1 MHSVQ
6 NKFPGSGGA
15 SFLFRAVV
23 TMGCIAALCAQAVQ
37 AQDKPAGAKPLQV
50 IRLADQPSAEVS
62 YAVVWVAEA
71 LGYFAE
77 EGIRIE
83 RKTFANGPAGLLEFA
98 NGTVDAEMA
107 AVAPFMQFAARG
119 GDFKML
125 ISLTKGNSAL
135 VGLKQYKS
143 YADLNGKRVGV
154 PGLGTTHDAVLSY
167 VEQSQGLKFQRVFAK
182 VTDIAIMIEKGE
194 VDAYI
199 GWEPAAAL
207 AIQQNPKLHYIAQL
221 PPIKNVESL
230 EMIVQPKLAK
240 EKPELVYGFVRAIR
254 RGIEYVK
261 TNPKEK
267 IAQIVVNKMGDPT
280 AMPVVMNALNS
291 VILTDPRLDMP
302 STRILMQTIAKQGK
316 IPEELVKD
324 VDGWMAKYI
333 DYSFLDRAEKSLN
346 LSK

>member
-1 MHSVQ
+1 MNSVR
-6 NKFPGSGGA
+6 KPY
-15 SFLFRAVV
+15 LFSANVSLVLRV
-23 TMGCIAALCAQAVQ
+23 MGMLGLISALCLPVAQ
-37 AQDKPAGAKPLQV
+37 AQDKSAGVKPMHV

-71 LGYFAE
+71 LGYFSD
-77 EGIRIE
+77 EGIKIE

-98 NGTVDAEMA
+98 NGAVDAQMA
-107 AVAPFMQFAARG
+107 AIAPFMQFAARG

-167 VEQSQGLKFQRVFAK
+167 VEQSQGLKFQRVFGK

-199 GWEPAAAL
+199 GWEPAAAIS
-207 AIQQNPKLHYIAQL
+207 IQQNPKLHYIAQL

-230 EMIVQPKLAK
+230 EMIVQTKLAK
-240 EKPELVYGFVRAIR
+240 EKPEVVYGFVKAIR

-261 TNPKEK
+261 NNPKEK
-267 IAQIVVNKMGDPT
+267 TAQIIVNKMGDPT
-280 AMPVVMNALNS
+280 AMPVVLNALNS

-302 STRILMQTIAKQGK
+302 STKILMQTIAKQGK
-316 IPEELVKD
+316 IPEELTKD
-324 VDGWMAKYI
+324 FDGWMAKYI